1 MHLGEAAGN
10 VQLRTKR
17 PHLCIVHTCS
27 NTVSSLGIGDELLN
41 FSCFANFLDEIWMEI
56 IILLTGYFE
65 KRAFQKMV
73 R

>member
-1 MHLGEAAGN
+1 MSNYARRGL
-10 VQLRTKR
+10 TY
-17 PHLCIVHTCS
+17 VHTCS
-27 NTVSSLGIGDELLN
+27 NTVSSLGIGDELPN
-41 FSCFANFLDEIWMEI
+41 FSCFADFLDEIWMEI